1 MLDDLFAKLFPQKTA
16 APTGPVEYIIAG
28 LGNPGAEYEYTRH
41 NAGFLA
47 VDRIA
52 EKLGVK
58 VNRVK
63 FKSYTGEGTLA
74 GKKILLLKPATFM
87 NKSGEAITE
96 ALGFYK
102 LPVGH
107 LLVLVDDIALP
118 TGAMRIRGSGSDGG
132 QKGLRSI
139 IYLTGEDTFPRIRIG
154 VGAKPHQDADL
165 RSWVLTRFSKEEG
178 ELLGPIFEQTLAAA
192 EMIVSGDIEGAMS
205 RYNKRGVGPGPAA
218 RPAQSNGSE
227 GDE

>member
-1 MLDDLFAKLFPQKTA
+1 MLDDLFAKLFPKKD
-16 APTGPVEYIIAG
+16 APTGGPVEYIIAG

-47 VDRIA
+47 LDHIA

-63 FKSYTGEGTLA
+63 FKSYTGEGVLA
-74 GKKILLLKPATFM
+74 GKKVLLIKPATFM

-102 LPVGH
+102 LPVQN

-118 TGAMRIRGSGSDGG
+118 TGAMRIRGAGSDGG
-132 QKGLRSI
+132 QKGLKSI
-139 IYLTGEDTFPRIRIG
+139 IYLTGQDAFPRIRIG

-165 RSWVLTRFSKEEG
+165 RNWVLTRFSKEEG
-178 ELLGPIFEQTLAAA
+178 ELIGPIFEQAAAAA
-192 EMIVSGDIEGAMS
+192 EMIVAGDIEGAMS
-205 RYNKRGVGPGPAA
+205 RFNKRGVGPKPSAEPA
-218 RPAQSNGSE
+218 PSE